1 MQTAVKPFGLWPV
14 IMMFTLTV
22 GLANHVI
29 IIPLLLDAA
38 KRDAWLSIPVAL
50 IISLPMA
57 ALPLYH
63 VLKRLNGE
71 RLDLWM
77 RKRMP
82 AFVVWCIM
90 AIMLLMLLFVA
101 FGTLVDVTTWTANT
115 YLPLTP
121 PIVVGFVLC
130 MACLYAAVSGLR
142 TIAYVSCILL
152 PVVVVL
158 GDFVMSANMPAK
170 DYHYLLPMLEYG
182 VSPVLK
188 GAAYSLS
195 SFSEL
200 TFLLLIQHHFKS
212 RFKRW
217 HLLLFTLFLMMLT
230 IGPAA
235 GAITE
240 FGPKEAEIMRYPAY
254 SEWRLVKI
262 GKYVEHVDFFAVFQW
277 LSGAFVRIS
286 MPVYII
292 SEFGFFR
299 KMERKWIG
307 MLITVLLLLT
317 ATYFIIKKMMLYRF
331 LMEMYF
337 LSAWIILGIIII
349 LLWVVSFRKR
359 VSQSVKGGK
368 QG

>member
-1 MQTAVKPFGLWPV
+1 
-14 IMMFTLTV
+14 MMFTLTV
-22 GLANHVI
+22 GLVNHVI
-29 IIPLLLDAA
+29 IIPLLLEAA
-38 KRDAWLSIPVAL
+38 KRDAWLCIPVAL
-50 IISLPMA
+50 IITLPFA
-57 ALPLYH
+57 ALPLYQ

-71 RLDLWM
+71 RIDLWM

-82 AFVVWCIM
+82 AFLVWCIM
-90 AIMLLMLLFVA
+90 AIILLMLLAVA

-130 MACLYAAVSGLR
+130 MACLYAAISGLR

-152 PVVVVL
+152 PVVVIL
-158 GDFVMSANMPAK
+158 GDFVMSVNMPAK
-170 DYHYLLPMLEYG
+170 DYHYLLPMFEHGL
-182 VSPVLK
+182 SPVLK
-188 GAAYSLS
+188 GAMYSIS
-195 SFSEL
+195 SSSEL
-200 TFLLLIQHHFKS
+200 VFLLLIQHHLKS

-230 IGPAA
+230 IGPAI

-240 FGPKEAEIMRYPAY
+240 FGPREADLMRYPAY

-286 MPVYII
+286 VPIFLI

-299 KMERKWIG
+299 KMKRKWIG
-307 MLITVLLLLT
+307 MTITVILLLS
-317 ATYFIIKKMMLYRF
+317 ATYFIINKMMLYRF
-331 LMEMYF
+331 LMDMYF
-337 LSAWIILGIIII
+337 KTAWIIFSTI
-349 LLWVVSFRKR
+349 LLILWAVSFRKG
-359 VSQSVKGGK
+359 VSQSGEGGK